1 MTPAAR
7 AQAVIEILEAIAAA
21 PRPADAVIGSYFRAR
36 RYIGAKDRAAV
47 AEASYTLL
55 RHHARL
61 GWWCDHYRA
70 PVTAR
75 TRLIVWQRLALQE
88 NDAAIAALFSGGK
101 FAPAALDVA
110 EQLLLKNLRGHD
122 LFLHPKMPL
131 AVRYEVPE
139 WIVPQLT
146 AQFGDRLEAEL
157 AALLEPAPLDLRVN
171 ALKAERAAVAAELRA
186 AGITVSECRLAPHGL
201 RLDARIALP
210 TLPAFKAGRVEVQ
223 DEGSQLVALLADAPP
238 GMRVVDFCA
247 GAGGKTLAM
256 AAAMANKGR
265 VLALDVLDKR
275 LARAAERFRRAGAFN
290 IETRALTG
298 TDDPWIKRH
307 KAGFDRVLVD
317 APCGG
322 SGTWRRNPDARWRSL
337 GPGLAELV
345 PLQQTILRS
354 AARLVKPGGRLIYAT
369 CSLLDEENQAQVQH
383 FLADHADFTL
393 LPYGAVWDSLTS
405 APRPCAGDLL
415 QLTPAQHGTD
425 GFFAAIMVRQSPPA
439 ADTPLEVET

>member
-1 MTPAAR
+1 VTPAAR
-7 AQAVIEILEAIAAA
+7 AQAVIDLLDAVAAT

-47 AEASYTLL
+47 AELTYTLL
-55 RHHARL
+55 RHQARL
-61 GWWCDHYRA
+61 GWWCERYRA

-75 TRLIVWQRLALQE
+75 NRMVVWHRLALQE
-88 NDAAIAALFSGGK
+88 NDAAITALFAGGK
-101 FAPAALDVA
+101 FAPAPLDAA
-110 EQLLLKNLRGHD
+110 ESQFLKQLKGHD

-131 AVRYEVPE
+131 GVRYEVPD
-139 WIVPQLT
+139 WIIPHLS
-146 AQFGDRLEAEL
+146 AQYGDRLEAEL

-171 ALKAERAAVAAELRA
+171 ALKADRTAVAAELHA
-186 AGITVSECRLAPHGL
+186 TGVGVSECHLAPFGL

-210 TLPAFKAGRVEVQ
+210 TLPAFKQGRLEVQ
-223 DEGSQLVALLADAPP
+223 DEGSQLVALLVDAQP

-265 VLALDVLDKR
+265 VLALDVLEKR
-275 LARAAERFRRAGAFN
+275 LQRAAERFRRAGAFN
-290 IETRALTG
+290 IETRALSG

-307 KAGFDRVLVD
+307 KGGFDRVLVD

-337 GPGLAELV
+337 GPGLAELI

-369 CSLLDEENQAQVQH
+369 CSLLDEENSAQVTR
-383 FLADHADFTL
+383 FLVEQPEFAL
-393 LPYGAVWDSLTS
+393 LPYGEVWGNLTS
-405 APRPCAGDLL
+405 KPHPCHGDML

-425 GFFAAIMVRQSPPA
+425 GFFAAILVRQLPPVV
-439 ADTPLEVET
+439 DTPLEAEA